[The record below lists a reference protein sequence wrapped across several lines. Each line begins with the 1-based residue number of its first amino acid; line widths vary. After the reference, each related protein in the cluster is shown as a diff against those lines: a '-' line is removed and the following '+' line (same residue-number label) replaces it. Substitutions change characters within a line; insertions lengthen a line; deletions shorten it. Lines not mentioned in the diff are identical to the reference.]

1 MEEKMVVI
9 DNLCLQV
16 KKEQILNGIN
26 IEFEKGKIHGL
37 VGRNGSGKTM
47 LMKCICGFVKPTKG
61 TVTVQGK
68 VIGRDRDFPESLGLI
83 IETPGFIPYYSG
95 YRNLKILGEANG
107 KLEKKDIL
115 NVMEYV
121 GIEKA
126 AHRRVG
132 KYSLG
137 MRQRLGI
144 AQAIME
150 SPELLVLDEPFN
162 GLDKAGVEDVRKI
175 LLSLKEQGKT
185 IIMAS
190 HNSEDIR
197 LLCDTVHEMERGEIV
212 RKMSPYCE

>member
-1 MEEKMVVI
+1 MVVI

-212 RKMSPYCE
+212 RKMSPHSE

>member
-1 MEEKMVVI
+1 MEEKMVVV
-9 DNLCLQV
+9 DNLCLEL
-16 KKEQILNGIN
+16 KKEQILSGIN
-26 IEFEKGKIHGL
+26 MEFEKGKIYGL

-68 VIGRDRDFPESLGLI
+68 VLGRDRDFPESLGLI

-95 YRNLKILGEANG
+95 YRNLKILAEVNG
-107 KLEKKDIL
+107 KLQKKDIL
-115 NVMEYV
+115 KVMEYV
-121 GIEKA
+121 GLAKA
-126 AHRRVG
+126 ANRRAG

-150 SPELLVLDEPFN
+150 SPDLLVLDEPFN

-190 HNSEDIR
+190 HNSEDIH
-197 LLCDTVHEMERGEIV
+197 LLCDVVYEMEGGKIL
-212 RKMSPYCE
+212 

>member
-1 MEEKMVVI
+1 MEEKMVVV
-9 DNLCLQV
+9 DNLCLEL
-16 KKEQILNGIN
+16 KKEQILSGIN
-26 IEFEKGKIHGL
+26 MEFEKGKIYGL

-68 VIGRDRDFPESLGLI
+68 VLGRDRDFPESLGLI

-95 YRNLKILGEANG
+95 YRNLKILAEVNG
-107 KLEKKDIL
+107 KLQKKDIL
-115 NVMEYV
+115 KVMEYV
-121 GIEKA
+121 GLAKA
-126 AHRRVG
+126 ANRRAG

-150 SPELLVLDEPFN
+150 SPDLLVLDEPFN
-162 GLDKAGVEDVRKI
+162 GLDKTGVEDVRKI

-190 HNSEDIR
+190 HNSEDIH
-197 LLCDTVHEMERGEIV
+197 LLCDVVYEMEGGKIL
-212 RKMSPYCE
+212 

>member
-1 MEEKMVVI
+1 MQEKMVI
-9 DNLCLQV
+9 IENLYLEL
-16 KKEQILNGIN
+16 KKERVLNGIN

-47 LMKCICGFVKPTKG
+47 LMKCICGFVKPTI
-61 TVTVQGK
+61 GK
-68 VIGRDRDFPESLGLI
+68 DRDFPSNLGLI

-95 YRNLKILGEANG
+95 YRNLKILAEPNR
-107 KLEKKDIL
+107 KLKKNDIL
-115 NVMEYV
+115 KVMDYV
-121 GIEKA
+121 GLAMA

-150 SPELLVLDEPFN
+150 SPDLLVLDEPFN
-162 GLDKAGVEDVRKI
+162 GLDKAGVEDVRNI

-190 HNSEDIR
+190 HNAEDIR
-197 LLCDTVHEMERGEIV
+197 LLCDTVHELENGEFV
-212 RKMSPYCE
+212 

>member
-1 MEEKMVVI
+1 MEEKMVI
-9 DNLCLQV
+9 IENLCLEL

-47 LMKCICGFVKPTKG
+47 LMKCICGFVKPTAG

-68 VIGRDRDFPESLGLI
+68 VIGKDRDFPENLGLI

-95 YRNLKILGEANG
+95 YRNLKILAEPNG
-107 KLEKKDIL
+107 KIKKDDIL
-115 NVMEYV
+115 KVMEYV
-121 GIEKA
+121 GIATA

-150 SPELLVLDEPFN
+150 SPDLLVLDEPFN
-162 GLDKAGVEDVRKI
+162 GLDKAGVEDVRNI

-190 HNSEDIR
+190 HNGEDIR
-197 LLCDTVHEMERGEIV
+197 LLCDTVHEMEKGKLI
-212 RKMSPYCE
+212 